1 MNAHRAALEALFAPK
16 TAAPPPEPKREVKLV
31 RGPARSDDPK
41 KAEREKLLG
50 KLLAAQ
56 GRPAVSKA
64 ADDYLRAGFE
74 LPRDQ
79 EVQLQ
84 MLEHAD
90 EGRVQDALRV
100 LLEILDEEPVKR
112 KTVLDSRLRRLE
124 DCAEEAET
132 RELTSELRKLL
143 R

>member
-1 MNAHRAALEALFAPK
+1 
-16 TAAPPPEPKREVKLV
+16 
-31 RGPARSDDPK
+31 
-41 KAEREKLLG
+41 
-50 KLLAAQ
+50 
-56 GRPAVSKA
+56 
-64 ADDYLRAGFE
+64 
-74 LPRDQ
+74 
-79 EVQLQ
+79 

-90 EGRVQDALRV
+90 EGRVQEALRV

-124 DCAEEAET
+124 DCAEETET